1 MNTPEHIRN
10 TAHTECQQLLNEV
23 NGLMAVVISSGDGFD
38 LASAVSKALDPARI
52 AAMASS
58 IAAIG
63 AVVSQE
69 VQLGKSKSVTVN
81 TEDGFVYITHVELAG
96 TSYILNVVAGQS
108 AILAQVIYQCS
119 EISKRLRSI

>member
-1 MNTPEHIRN
+1 MNISEHLL
-10 TAHTECQQLLNEV
+10 TKAQQECQQFLDEKT
-23 NGLMAVVISSGDGFD
+23 GLMAVVIASGDGFD
-38 LASAVSKALDPARI
+38 IASAVSKALVPARI

-69 VQLGKSKSVTVN
+69 VSLGNSKSVTVN
-81 TEDGFVYITHVELAG
+81 TEHGFTYITHIEIG
-96 TSYILNVVAGQS
+96 GNNCILNVIADSS

-119 EISKRLRSI
+119 EIEKRLKSF